1 MKVNGH
7 TILITGASYGI
18 GAALARR
25 IALAGGQVVLLAR
38 TRDALEHVADE
49 VRTGGGQAC
58 IYPVDLAD
66 AAAVERVAQAI
77 LAEVGPPDILIN
89 NAGAGRWLFLEETDP
104 AEAQA
109 MMAVPY
115 FAAFHVTRA
124 FLPAMLRHGSGQIVN
139 VNSPASL
146 VAWPGATAYT
156 AARWAL
162 RGFSEALRADLHGT
176 GLRVTEVIPGK
187 VSSTY
192 FTHNPGTEA
201 RAPWIAKLLGT
212 ITPEQ
217 AAAEMLRGIERGQ
230 RQIVL
235 PFRYRLLYIIHRV
248 WPGLVR
254 WLAAATGARRPNVK
268 RKT

>member
-1 MKVNGH
+1 MKVNGR

-18 GAALARR
+18 GAALART
-25 IALAGGQVVLLAR
+25 AAQAGGHIVLLAR
-38 TRDALEHVADE
+38 TRDALDQVAAE
-49 VRTGGGQAC
+49 VWAGGGQASV
-58 IYPVDLAD
+58 YQVDLSD
-66 AAAVERVAQAI
+66 AGAVERAALAI
-77 LAEVGPPDILIN
+77 EAEVGTPDILVN
-89 NAGAGRWLFLEETDP
+89 NAGVGRWLFLEETDP

-115 FAAFHVTRA
+115 FAALYVTRA
-124 FLPAMLRHGSGQIVN
+124 FLPAMLRRGSGQIVN

-162 RGFSEALRADLHGT
+162 RGLTEALRADLYGT

-217 AAAEMLRGIERGQ
+217 AAAEMLRAIERDQ

-235 PFRYRLLYIIHRV
+235 PFRYRLLYALHRI

-254 WLAAATGARRPNVK
+254 WLAVTTGARRD
-268 RKT
+268 RKA

>member
-1 MKVNGH
+1 MKINGR

-18 GAALARR
+18 GAALAR
-25 IALAGGQVVLLAR
+25 AVAPAGGQVLLLAR
-38 TRDALEHVADE
+38 SQDALDRVAAE
-49 VRTGGGQAC
+49 VQSCGGQAHV
-58 IYPVDLAD
+58 YPVDLAD
-66 AAAVERVAQAI
+66 AVAVERVARAI
-77 LAEVGPPDILIN
+77 EAEVGTPDILVN
-89 NAGAGRWLFLEETDP
+89 NAGVGRWLFLEETDP

-115 FAAFHVTRA
+115 FAALYVTRA
-124 FLPAMLRHGSGQIVN
+124 FLPAMVRRGSGQIVN
-139 VNSPASL
+139 INSPASL

-162 RGFSEALRADLHGT
+162 RGFTEALRADLRGT
-176 GLRVTEVIPGK
+176 GLRVTAVIPGK

-192 FTHNPGTEA
+192 FIHNPGTEA

-217 AAAEMLRGIERGQ
+217 AAAGILQGIERDR

-235 PFRYRLLYIIHRV
+235 PFRYQLLYLIHCI

-254 WLAAATGARRPNVK
+254 WLAVVTGARRP
-268 RKT
+268 T

>member
-1 MKVNGH
+1 MKVDGR
-7 TILITGASYGI
+7 TVLITGASYGI
-18 GAALARR
+18 GAALARATAR
-25 IALAGGQVVLLAR
+25 AGGQVLLLAR
-38 TRDALEHVADE
+38 TSEALEQVAAE
-49 VRTGGGQAC
+49 VRAGGGQAHV
-58 IYPVDLAD
+58 YPVDLAD
-66 AAAVERVAQAI
+66 PAAVERVVQVVQ
-77 LAEVGPPDILIN
+77 AEVGAPDILIN
-89 NAGAGRWLFLEETDP
+89 NAGIGRWLFLEETDP

-115 FAAFHVTRA
+115 FAAFYVTRA
-124 FLPAMLRHGSGQIVN
+124 FLPAMLRRRSGQIVN
-139 VNSPASL
+139 INSPASL

-162 RGFSEALRADLHGT
+162 RGFTEALHADLRGT
-176 GLRVTEVIPGK
+176 GLRVTAVIPGK

-217 AAAEMLRGIERGQ
+217 AAAEILRGIERDQ

-235 PFRYRLLYIIHRV
+235 PGRYRLLYMVHRI

-254 WLAAATGARRPNVK
+254 WLAAATGARRP
-268 RKT
+268 T